1 VELRRWHAD
10 TVATEGDTKLVERE
24 IMRNLRGVYIIWH
37 RDLLRFW
44 RDRTRMV
51 GAIAF
56 PLLFLVVFGSGLS
69 GTMGMLAPGVDFAKF
84 IFPGIVG
91 MTVLMTSFTAGVS
104 VVWDREFGFL
114 KEVLVAPISR
124 VAVAVGKTLGGATI
138 ALVQGIVILL
148 FAPLFGIG
156 ISPGVVLKLL
166 PVMFL
171 IACALSAM
179 GILISSRMKSIEA
192 HQVVM
197 QFLMFPMIFLSG
209 VFFPVNNLP
218 SWMSVVVRIN
228 PVTYGIDSIRQLVLG
243 LQAADLFR
251 LTVLGHTMTIAE
263 DLIVMAAFGVVMAVL
278 AMWSFNVQE
287 Y

>member
-1 VELRRWHAD
+1 
-10 TVATEGDTKLVERE
+10 
-24 IMRNLRGVYIIWH
+24 
-37 RDLLRFW
+37 
-44 RDRTRMV
+44 MV

-69 GTMGMLAPGVDFAKF
+69 GTMGMLAPGVDFSKF

-91 MTVLMTSFTAGVS
+91 MTVLMTSFTAGIS

-114 KEVLVAPISR
+114 REILVAPISR

-138 ALVQGIVILL
+138 ALIQGVVILL
-148 FAPLFGIG
+148 LAPLLGIG
-156 ISPGVVLKLL
+156 ISPGTLLKLL

-171 IACALSAM
+171 IAFALSAF
-179 GILISSRMKSIEA
+179 GIFIASRMKTMES
-192 HQVVM
+192 HQMVM
-197 QFLMFPMIFLSG
+197 QLLMFPMIFLSG

-218 SWMSVVVRIN
+218 SWMSVLVKIN

-243 LQAADLFR
+243 LQSTTLFE
-251 LTVLGHTMTIAE
+251 LTVLGHTMSIAD
-263 DLIVMAAFGVVMAVL
+263 DLIVVAAFGVVMAVL
-278 AMWSFNVQE
+278 AMWSFNIQE

>member
-1 VELRRWHAD
+1 
-10 TVATEGDTKLVERE
+10 
-24 IMRNLRGVYIIWH
+24 MNSLRGIYTIWF
-37 RDLLRFW
+37 RDLLRFR
-44 RDRTRMV
+44 RDKLRMV
-51 GAIAF
+51 GAITF
-56 PLLFLVVFGSGLS
+56 PLLFMVVFGSGLS
-69 GTMGMLAPGVDFAKF
+69 GTMGMLAPGVNFSKF

-138 ALVQGIVILL
+138 ALIQGIVMLL
-148 FAPLFGIG
+148 FAPIFGVTLPPG
-156 ISPGVVLKLL
+156 IVLKLL

-171 IACALSAM
+171 VAFALSAM
-179 GILISSRMKSIEA
+179 GILLASRIKSMEA

-209 VFFPVNNLP
+209 VFFPVGNLP
-218 SWMSVVVRIN
+218 SWMGVLVKVN
-228 PVTYGIDSIRQLVLG
+228 PATYGVDPIRQLVLG
-243 LQAADLFR
+243 PQ
-251 LTVLGHTMTIAE
+251 LTPSFSLNVLGHTMSIAD
-263 DLIVMAAFGVVMAVL
+263 DLMVVAAFGVVMAVL
-278 AMWSFNVQE
+278 AMWSFNIQE

>member
-1 VELRRWHAD
+1 
-10 TVATEGDTKLVERE
+10 
-24 IMRNLRGVYIIWH
+24 MNNLRGIYTIWY
-37 RDLLRFW
+37 RDLLRFR
-44 RDRTRMV
+44 RDKVRMV
-51 GAIAF
+51 GSITF

-69 GTMGMLAPGVDFAKF
+69 GTMGMLAPGVDFSKF

-124 VAVAVGKTLGGATI
+124 VAVAAGKTLGGATI
-138 ALVQGIVILL
+138 ALIQGIVMLL
-148 FAPLFGIG
+148 FAPIFGVSLPPG
-156 ISPGVVLKLL
+156 IVLKLL

-171 IACALSAM
+171 VASALSAM
-179 GILISSRMKSIEA
+179 GILLASRIKSMEA

-209 VFFPVNNLP
+209 VFFPVGNLP
-218 SWMSVVVRIN
+218 SWMSVLVKIN
-228 PVTYGIDSIRQLVLG
+228 PATYGVDSIRQLVLG
-243 LQAADLFR
+243 PQ
-251 LTVLGHTMTIAE
+251 LTTSFSLNVLGHTMSIVD
-263 DLIVMAAFGVVMAVL
+263 DLIVVAAFGVVMAVL
-278 AMWSFNVQE
+278 AMWSFNIQE